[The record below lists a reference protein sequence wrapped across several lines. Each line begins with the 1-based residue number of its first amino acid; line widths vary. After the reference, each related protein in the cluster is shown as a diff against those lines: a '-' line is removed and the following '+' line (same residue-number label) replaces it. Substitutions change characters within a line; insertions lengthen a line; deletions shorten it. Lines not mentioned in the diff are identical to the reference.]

1 MIYVLHETPLVRD
14 AIRAALQELG
24 PVRATGLW
32 SEIAGDLISGSSRDD
47 VLVTDLKLR
56 AISGTQLVEI
66 LRRYNPAL
74 RIVLCSPR
82 PEEVPPG
89 IADVIVR
96 EQRGYERLKAEVR
109 KLAPSLIKA
118 KSSGRLRVVEL
129 LRDDGK
135 ASDSKVLS
143 T

>member
-1 MIYVLHETPLVRD
+1 
-14 AIRAALQELG
+14 
-24 PVRATGLW
+24 
-32 SEIAGDLISGSSRDD
+32 LISGSSRDD

-74 RIVLCSPR
+74 RIVLCLAKPA
-82 PEEVPPG
+82 EAPPG
-89 IADVIVR
+89 VADVVVR
-96 EQRGYERLKAEVR
+96 EQRGYERLKDEVR

-118 KSSGRLRVVEL
+118 KSSGRLRVAEL

-135 ASDSKVLS
+135 ASDSKVFS